1 MRFAIE
7 IGAAV
12 REEWPQDKPVFFRLS
27 AVDGKC
33 GSWRLSDSIALAK
46 ALRAVDIDVVDVS
59 SGGVTGSSDMPMV
72 PRIPA
77 YQASFSSHIRYEAKI
92 KTVAVGG
99 ITTAKQAEDILQAG
113 DADIIAMA
121 RELLWNADWPAH
133 AAEALGV
140 DDPFSYLPTGY
151 AHRLRLREAQ
161 KTMDINQ
168 DQYLIEK
175 SLRYFL
181 DDSASS

>member
-27 AVDGKC
+27 AVDGKG

-72 PRIPA
+72 LERI
-77 YQASFSSHIRYEAKI
+77 
-92 KTVAVGG
+92 AVFV
-99 ITTAKQAEDILQAG
+99 QRQ
-113 DADIIAMA
+113 
-121 RELLWNADWPAH
+121 
-133 AAEALGV
+133 
-140 DDPFSYLPTGY
+140 
-151 AHRLRLREAQ
+151 Q
-161 KTMDINQ
+161 NQ
-168 DQYLIEK
+168 DRLKAYHALSCSKLEIHAVSHLHQTG
-175 SLRYFL
+175 
-181 DDSASS
+181 